1 MGYLDLNQVWTIV
14 SFSRFESRFYRF
26 GLAFQ
31 LPLPFLVRFLRTTS
45 TIAAPTRLSKSKSI
59 LCVLGGAPSALVK
72 TYRHPFPFPRTQYR
86 LALQESESL
95 RFTFGRSLLK
105 SAARESN
112 PLWIRASR
120 PHRQALRS
128 GFAR

>member
-59 LCVLGGAPSALVK
+59 LCVLGGDAFRSCEDLPAS
-72 TYRHPFPFPRTQYR
+72 FPVSTH
-86 LALQESESL
+86 AV
-95 RFTFGRSLLK
+95 
-105 SAARESN
+105 
-112 PLWIRASR
+112 
-120 PHRQALRS
+120 
-128 GFAR
+128 

>member
-45 TIAAPTRLSKSKSI
+45 TIAAPTRLYDQDS
-59 LCVLGGAPSALVK
+59 LVNGGERRRQRLLPGVNWLGWTPVTARHAGSGAGCWKVCSGCGA
-72 TYRHPFPFPRTQYR
+72 RHT
-86 LALQESESL
+86 
-95 RFTFGRSLLK
+95 
-105 SAARESN
+105 
-112 PLWIRASR
+112 SR
-120 PHRQALRS
+120 PTASLQLPLATSL
-128 GFAR
+128 